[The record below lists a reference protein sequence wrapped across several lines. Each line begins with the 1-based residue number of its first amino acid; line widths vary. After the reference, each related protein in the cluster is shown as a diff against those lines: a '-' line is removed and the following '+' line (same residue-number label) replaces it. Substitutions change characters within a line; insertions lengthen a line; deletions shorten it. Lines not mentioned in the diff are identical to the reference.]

1 MASLA
6 ERQRREMLAREEE
19 ALHARSASLRQY
31 LGAEVMPTV
40 TEAMIRMLK
49 LRPPDPALALSE
61 HLLRLDHAAATEEE
75 AERVA
80 TKAMER
86 AMLEE
91 AKLREK
97 REKLETSR
105 RKAREARLAI
115 KPKALV
121 RPVPK
126 PARPRPPRAPKPEAK
141 AEDADEGAGEAA
153 GEE

>member
-1 MASLA
+1 
-6 ERQRREMLAREEE
+6 
-19 ALHARSASLRQY
+19 
-31 LGAEVMPTV
+31 MPTV

-121 RPVPK
+121 RPAPK